1 MKTNTEYEEK
11 SGRQENYDRES
22 WEAEAAAYDH
32 EAWVAEKRAQVAA
45 ARAAGHPIA
54 INQRRGF

>member
-1 MKTNTEYEEK
+1 MKTNTAYEEK
-11 SGRQENYDRES
+11 NGRYESYDHEA

-32 EAWVAEKRAQVAA
+32 EAWVAEKRARVAA
-45 ARAAGHPIA
+45 AHAAGRPIA